1 MAKITDGLVASLSD
15 WLSLLDGPKNKPF
28 PEIVEK
34 EDWSRLFRLLMMA
47 LVLSGAVLGAKITLD
62 AIQHAAV
69 TSVLES
75 PLAITF
81 VVVGAMLAVAYSS
94 IARLFGIRLSLKKA
108 FFIILSLL
116 LPWVPIANCIDTI
129 QSLPPFKGI
138 GIIFLLAHLLLIRPI
153 YNFYQGVVI
162 STNAP
167 RWRALSSIL
176 LPIILFTLLV
186 VYMFS

>member
-1 MAKITDGLVASLSD
+1 MAKITDALVAAFSD
-15 WLSLLDGPKNKPF
+15 WLSLFDGPKHKVF
-28 PEIVEK
+28 SQIVAK
-34 EDWSRLFRLLMMA
+34 EDWARLFRLLLLV
-47 LVLSGAVLGAKITLD
+47 LVLSGAVLGAKLTIEAL
-62 AIQHAAV
+62 QHSVA
-69 TSVLES
+69 SVLEN

-81 VVVGAMLAVAYSS
+81 VIVGAMLAVAYSS
-94 IARLFGIRLSLKKA
+94 IARVFGIKLSLTKS

-138 GIIFLLAHLLLIRPI
+138 GVIFLLAHLLLIRPI

-162 STNAP
+162 ISHAAK
-167 RWRALSSIL
+167 WRALASIL
-176 LPIILFTLLV
+176 LPIIVFTLLV